1 MRKFSVFLGII
12 LFVLILYSCTSPIIP
27 YSIDAKKEDP
37 PLETLINWEGW
48 YTIKAIKPFFAP
60 WDYLEDETVFR
71 CFFSSQYFYFSFNV
85 ADATPIMCREFVQES
100 DVEAEDRVEIFF
112 SASKDMGQYYCME
125 IDPSGHVMDYSAS
138 YYRKFDY
145 EWNFK
150 SLEICSIK
158 DEKGYIVAGRLCVSE
173 LLELGIDLEEFYMG
187 VFRADFTTPNTVIW
201 YSSVSINE
209 PKPDFHKPN
218 ILFPCMKK

>member
-1 MRKFSVFLGII
+1 MKTKLLLLYIAGLLAVCPMGGNLMAQTATQPDVLKNDTVSHKLIHRLGLDVRPSYVTPTNDFFDGDNMHQQRIRQALSVHLKYAFQFDKNSSLGR
-12 LFVLILYSCTSPIIP
+12 LYPHAYQGIGVSYNTFFCPSELGNPIAVYAFQGSRIAQLSPRL
-27 YSIDAKKEDP
+27 S
-37 PLETLINWEGW
+37 
-48 YTIKAIKPFFAP
+48 
-60 WDYLEDETVFR
+60 
-71 CFFSSQYFYFSFNV
+71 
-85 ADATPIMCREFVQES
+85 
-100 DVEAEDRVEIFF
+100 
-112 SASKDMGQYYCME
+112 
-125 IDPSGHVMDYSAS
+125 
-138 YYRKFDY
+138 FDY

-158 DEKGYIVAGRLCVSE
+158 DEKGYIVAGRLSVSE

>member
-1 MRKFSVFLGII
+1 
-12 LFVLILYSCTSPIIP
+12 
-27 YSIDAKKEDP
+27 
-37 PLETLINWEGW
+37 
-48 YTIKAIKPFFAP
+48 
-60 WDYLEDETVFR
+60 
-71 CFFSSQYFYFSFNV
+71 
-85 ADATPIMCREFVQES
+85 
-100 DVEAEDRVEIFF
+100 
-112 SASKDMGQYYCME
+112 ME

-158 DEKGYIVAGRLCVSE
+158 DEKGYIVAGRLSVSE

-201 YSSVSINE
+201 YSSVSIFCMNTRN
-209 PKPDFHKPN
+209 FICIIFLIVFFIVFFIVFLIIFSI
-218 ILFPCMKK
+218 ILLFF

>member
-1 MRKFSVFLGII
+1 
-12 LFVLILYSCTSPIIP
+12 
-27 YSIDAKKEDP
+27 
-37 PLETLINWEGW
+37 
-48 YTIKAIKPFFAP
+48 
-60 WDYLEDETVFR
+60 
-71 CFFSSQYFYFSFNV
+71 
-85 ADATPIMCREFVQES
+85 MCREFVQES

-158 DEKGYIVAGRLCVSE
+158 DEKRVYRCRQTVCFRTF
-173 LLELGIDLEEFYMG
+173 GIG
-187 VFRADFTTPNTVIW
+187 N
-201 YSSVSINE
+201 
-209 PKPDFHKPN
+209 
-218 ILFPCMKK
+218 

>member
-1 MRKFSVFLGII
+1 MCIR
-12 LFVLILYSCTSPIIP
+12 
-27 YSIDAKKEDP
+27 D
-37 PLETLINWEGW
+37 
-48 YTIKAIKPFFAP
+48 
-60 WDYLEDETVFR
+60 R
-71 CFFSSQYFYFSFNV
+71 YFYFSFNV

-158 DEKGYIVAGRLCVSE
+158 DEKGYIVAGRLSVSE

-209 PKPDFHKPN
+209 PKPDFHNPN

>member
-12 LFVLILYSCTSPIIP
+12 LFVQILYSCTSPIIP

-125 IDPSGHVMDYSAS
+125 IDPSGHV
-138 YYRKFDY
+138 RG
-145 EWNFK
+145 
-150 SLEICSIK
+150 
-158 DEKGYIVAGRLCVSE
+158 EKRCVSKFGRSE
-173 LLELGIDLEEFYMG
+173 
-187 VFRADFTTPNTVIW
+187 
-201 YSSVSINE
+201 
-209 PKPDFHKPN
+209 N
-218 ILFPCMKK
+218 I

>member
-1 MRKFSVFLGII
+1 
-12 LFVLILYSCTSPIIP
+12 
-27 YSIDAKKEDP
+27 
-37 PLETLINWEGW
+37 
-48 YTIKAIKPFFAP
+48 
-60 WDYLEDETVFR
+60 
-71 CFFSSQYFYFSFNV
+71 
-85 ADATPIMCREFVQES
+85 
-100 DVEAEDRVEIFF
+100 
-112 SASKDMGQYYCME
+112 MGQYYCME

-158 DEKGYIVAGRLCVSE
+158 DEKGYIVAGRLSVSE

-209 PKPDFHKPN
+209 PKPDFHNPN
-218 ILFPCMKK
+218 ILFPCMKNSYILKLIAMYRNTFICYVSCVLF

>member
-12 LFVLILYSCTSPIIP
+12 LFVQILYSCTSPIIP

-158 DEKGYIVAGRLCVSE
+158 DEKGYIVAGRLSVYNPQIQISAESE
-173 LLELGIDLEEFYMG
+173 TKRSI
-187 VFRADFTTPNTVIW
+187 FREKDKTKRSKKESAQHSKSRNKSFVMT
-201 YSSVSINE
+201 SVSA
-209 PKPDFHKPN
+209 
-218 ILFPCMKK
+218 L